1 MIRGMLRNRIS
12 YRGGCVARL
21 RSLGMLFMLAASTA
35 AGESGSRT
43 GVDPRLQYDDLA
55 ALKSREPRA
64 ELPCQVKSDKPRL
77 GFDLRFHSDY
87 HVAVP
92 VSVVADA
99 GGWLQLAMRVM
110 PTPGTEHSTYVAHRF
125 ATPGVPLG
133 SKGEVLVSG
142 GFDLGP
148 GRYRVDWIMRDAR
161 ERVCSSHWD
170 LDART
175 GGGEQ
180 DLPLTLGPNQI
191 VDLERHVSANGP
203 LIKREFAQP
212 LQVKIL
218 LNLSPA
224 KPQEIV
230 VRPDDAAVLLS
241 ILRSITGQ
249 PRIVLSTVV
258 AFNLRAQK
266 IVYRQ
271 EHADQIDFAALEEAA
286 LSRTS
291 GTIDLSDLRDPQ
303 RETHFAT
310 RFLTDELG
318 AQSDSPDAIVI
329 IGSKVSLDRK
339 VPLDSL
345 KAKGSV
351 MCPVLYLN
359 YNSNPH
365 EPWSDTIGSAL
376 KAYKGATSYNI
387 VFPRDVGLAIR
398 ELLSRIAKRPNS

>member
-1 MIRGMLRNRIS
+1 MIRGMLLNRIS
-12 YRGGCVARL
+12 HRGGCAARL

-43 GVDPRLQYDDLA
+43 EADPRLQYDELA
-55 ALKSREPRA
+55 VLKSREPRA
-64 ELPCQVKSDKPRL
+64 ELPCQVTSDKPSL
-77 GFDLRFHSDY
+77 GFDLRYHSDY
-87 HVAVP
+87 HAAVP

-99 GGWLQLAMRVM
+99 GGWLQVAMRVV
-110 PTPGTEHSTYVAHRF
+110 PTPETEHSTYVAHRF
-125 ATPGVPLG
+125 ATPVVPLG
-133 SKGEVLVSG
+133 SKGEVLVSSG
-142 GFDLGP
+142 LELGP

-161 ERVCSSHWD
+161 ERVCSTHWN
-170 LDART
+170 LDARP
-175 GGGEQ
+175 GGGKQ

-191 VDLERHVSANGP
+191 VGLERHVSANGP
-203 LIKREFAQP
+203 LIKRDFAQP

-224 KPQEIV
+224 KPQESV
-230 VRPDDAAVLLS
+230 VRPDDEAVLFS

-249 PRIVLSTVV
+249 PRIVLSSVV

-271 EHADQIDFAALEEAA
+271 EHADQVDFAALEKAA
-286 LSRTS
+286 QSLTS

-303 RETHFAT
+303 RETHFVT
-310 RFLTDELG
+310 KFLTDELG

-339 VPLDSL
+339 VRLDSL

-351 MCPVLYLN
+351 MCAVLYLN

-376 KAYKGATSYNI
+376 KAYKAATSYNI
-387 VFPRDVGLAIR
+387 VFPRDVGHAIS
-398 ELLSRIAKRPNS
+398 ELLSRIAKGPNS

>member
-21 RSLGMLFMLAASTA
+21 WSFGMLFMLAASTA

-64 ELPCQVKSDKPRL
+64 ELPCQVTSDKPRL

-203 LIKREFAQP
+203 LIKREFAQL

-351 MCPVLYLN
+351 MCPVFYLN

>member
-1 MIRGMLRNRIS
+1 
-12 YRGGCVARL
+12 
-21 RSLGMLFMLAASTA
+21 
-35 AGESGSRT
+35 
-43 GVDPRLQYDDLA
+43 
-55 ALKSREPRA
+55 
-64 ELPCQVKSDKPRL
+64 
-77 GFDLRFHSDY
+77 
-87 HVAVP
+87 
-92 VSVVADA
+92 
-99 GGWLQLAMRVM
+99 
-110 PTPGTEHSTYVAHRF
+110 
-125 ATPGVPLG
+125 
-133 SKGEVLVSG
+133 
-142 GFDLGP
+142 
-148 GRYRVDWIMRDAR
+148 MRDAR

-170 LDART
+170 LDARP
-175 GGGEQ
+175 GGGKQ

-191 VDLERHVSANGP
+191 VDLETHVSANGS
-203 LIKREFAQP
+203 LIKRESAQ
-212 LQVKIL
+212 LLRVKIL

-271 EHADQIDFAALEEAA
+271 EHADQIDFAALEKAA
-286 LSRTS
+286 QSSTS

-310 RFLTDELG
+310 RLLTDELG
-318 AQSDSPDAIVI
+318 AQADSLDAII
-329 IGSKVSLDRK
+329 IVGSKVSLGRK

-359 YNSNPH
+359 YNSNPR
-365 EPWSDTIGSAL
+365 EPWSDTIGAAL
-376 KAYKGATSYNI
+376 KAYKVATSYNI
-387 VFPRDVGLAIR
+387 VFPRDVGHAIR
-398 ELLSRIAKRPNS
+398 ELLSRIANGPNS

>member
-64 ELPCQVKSDKPRL
+64 ELPCQVTSDKPRL

-212 LQVKIL
+212 LQSENTAEPL
-218 LNLSPA
+218 ACQASGDC
-224 KPQEIV
+224 
-230 VRPDDAAVLLS
+230 R
-241 ILRSITGQ
+241 
-249 PRIVLSTVV
+249 
-258 AFNLRAQK
+258 
-266 IVYRQ
+266 
-271 EHADQIDFAALEEAA
+271 EAGRC
-286 LSRTS
+286 S
-291 GTIDLSDLRDPQ
+291 
-303 RETHFAT
+303 
-310 RFLTDELG
+310 
-318 AQSDSPDAIVI
+318 
-329 IGSKVSLDRK
+329 
-339 VPLDSL
+339 
-345 KAKGSV
+345 
-351 MCPVLYLN
+351 
-359 YNSNPH
+359 
-365 EPWSDTIGSAL
+365 GSA
-376 KAYKGATSYNI
+376 I
-387 VFPRDVGLAIR
+387 D
-398 ELLSRIAKRPNS
+398 IA